1 MDQYPRRNLAMEA
14 VYALAL
20 PEKAHKGL
28 EKKPLNSPLRGDG
41 VNLFTKQV
49 DRMETPRKPVKVTQ
63 PLPSPPI
70 TPARYKPNT
79 SASSSVTPSPPK
91 LSGTPI
97 SPSITLLLS
106 QPEPFPVTP
115 LPSKLAIPISPPI
128 TPPRPNHR
136 VPLPISTPVS
146 PHQKCL
152 LSTSASGDPYRTPAT
167 LTSRSSSVSATPSL
181 AKSGYLQCH
190 AITKV
195 GMRCSRT
202 VKPPVTRTGRDPMP
216 AISYCW
222 QHKSIA
228 HGSNEPTC
236 KVQCHAITK
245 TGSRCSRTVKPP
257 LTHTGQS
264 SMHAIYYCWQH
275 TPTEHGLG
283 DSTDKVQCHATTKAG
298 RRCLRTVKLP
308 LTQTG
313 QDLMPAVYCW
323 QHKPIEHG
331 LNNSTYKV
339 RCQATTEAGTQC
351 SRTVKPPLTHAGQDP
366 VPAIHYCWQHLPIVH
381 PQPGFYV
388 DKDGCADQYMQFESY
403 IPTNLKLHT
412 QQALET
418 DITKS
423 LPTADD
429 PSFLYAFEV
438 SDSDSPDLIQFKVNR
453 AVNVKKCLDEW
464 NKQCTSGHIQKG
476 WWPDISDGANSGSAE
491 DNTITGEPGLLSH
504 RVERPVY
511 LELKDLSLYSASYF
525 DPDQSMS
532 TTSSALS
539 SEPRTTDYRCK
550 KDVFSFHRP
559 ENGKYKRRGWDH
571 DFVFYPL
578 PGWLSVLLLFVIA
591 ELMMDA

>member
-20 PEKAHKGL
+20 PEKAHEGL

-136 VPLPISTPVS
+136 VPLPTSTPVS

-264 SMHAIYYCWQH
+264 SMHAIY
-275 TPTEHGLG
+275 
-283 DSTDKVQCHATTKAG
+283 
-298 RRCLRTVKLP
+298 
-308 LTQTG
+308 
-313 QDLMPAVYCW
+313 
-323 QHKPIEHG
+323 
-331 LNNSTYKV
+331 
-339 RCQATTEAGTQC
+339 
-351 SRTVKPPLTHAGQDP
+351 
-366 VPAIHYCWQHLPIVH
+366 YCWQHLPIVH